1 MRRFL
6 QSVFVFL
13 TVTGMLLCC
22 PDFLYAQAEFIPN
35 KGQWQQD
42 LRFLLKVKHGDVWLS
57 GNKTTF
63 VLSDFGNSQQ
73 KNVSHPHGNP
83 EKAKIHCYEME
94 FLGATV
100 NSKTEGI
107 AKLGHYHNYFT
118 SPDSRK
124 WKSGVPLYSGTV
136 QKNLYP
142 GIDLHWKDSE
152 GNLKYEFH
160 LKAGASPEQIR
171 IRYNGLEGMR
181 LESGSLVLKTSLGSI
196 REQKPLAWQLSQN
209 GKRIPVRCRF
219 RLSGGDVSGFVFPDG
234 YDPALPL
241 IIDPILVFSSFS
253 GSRSDNW
260 GFTATYGEE
269 SSPYAAGIAL
279 GPRFPITPGAYSG
292 TFAGDSVGINAYSTY
307 DIGILKF
314 NPSGTELLYATY
326 LGGSEAEAPAS
337 IVVDKDSNL
346 IVLGS
351 SSSASYPVTAN
362 AFDTSFNGGV
372 LAQPYG
378 PGEGVVQ
385 FRQGSDIVVSKLSK
399 DGKNLL
405 ASTFLGGSANDGILT
420 LVELGNSPLVKNYGD
435 SFRGE
440 VITDAQG
447 KIYLASH
454 TLSLDFPTVSPVQP
468 QLGGGSDGVFAILS
482 SDMDSLKFSTYHG
495 GSLDDAAYALQFGSN
510 GEIYLSGGTAS
521 ADFPASAGTVK
532 PFFSG
537 FVDGYISRFRL
548 GNSVSFKST
557 FLGTNRYDQSYFVQ
571 VDKAGNVYS
580 YGQTIGNYPVTAGV
594 YSNPGSAQYIHCL
607 SPGLDSTRFSTVFG
621 SGTQNPNVS
630 PTAFLV
636 DDCGRIYCSG
646 WGGSTNT
653 FVGYQN
659 GNTVGMPTTPT
670 GGSQVS
676 DGSDFYVL
684 VLEQNASG
692 LVFGTYFGDSLSF
705 GEHVDGGTSRFDKR
719 GVIYQ
724 AVCAGCGGS
733 STFPTTPGVVSNFNA
748 SPNCNNALF
757 VYDFSKLQARYTA
770 TSSGGCVPLSLKFK
784 SVSVYDQQIKW
795 DFDDGTVFLG
805 NSQDSISHV
814 FQNPGVYKVKLVAF
828 NPEGCPSKDSTVQ
841 FITVQKPVSFPGDT
855 LQFCRKG
862 DTLSLP
868 VLPPGDLTYSWEPV
882 VFLDNPASA
891 SVKIIQPD
899 SSLWYTATVRT
910 SEGCT
915 SQAKFLVRDGTL
927 LARGRSDTVRGCA
940 PLAVAFASL
949 SRNSKTERWI
959 FGDGDSSAVLS
970 PNAQITHTFTQP
982 GIYAAILMVRNDTA
996 CIPMAYDTLQIEVLG
1011 GPQLPDTLIRFCD
1024 SGSLT
1029 LQAPSGNALSWSWSP
1044 GSLLSDS
1051 AIANPVL
1058 QEAVPVVFS
1067 LSVKD
1072 SNSCVSRSKVS
1083 VRDGRLKAAFGLPQ
1097 IPACAPFV
1105 LQPLNLSLNPVLSR
1119 FYWAGDSLTVSGL
1132 SPAQLNFLRGGRYPI
1147 RLRVFSDTACVAS
1160 SDTSLEIVVG
1170 GPGFSGPDSLSF
1182 CPKDSA
1188 ILQAPTGT
1196 GFQYTW
1202 PPEAIIGADSSRAL
1216 FYPGNSIPVIV
1227 TIRDSLQCI
1236 GESRFFLRQEV
1247 LDTSFNVASEYDP
1260 CTDLL
1265 QYRFST
1271 AGLPDHY
1278 YSWSVR
1284 EDSFAVGSSSFTY
1297 VFQKRNSYRIRLLTQ
1312 KIPCRISREK
1322 IVEVNDPPL
1331 NLRADFNFS
1340 LVYEECAKGPVLK
1353 IENNSEGAS
1362 SQRWSWNGISSDQ
1375 LLPAPEISGLDSIR
1389 LRLEV
1394 FQGLCQKE
1402 VSKTINIRKLL
1413 PPNLVTLQK
1422 DGLND
1427 VFSIDG
1433 LPPDCS
1439 IEIWD
1444 RWGKK
1449 VHQENVFKNNWRP
1462 ESEGIY
1468 FYQIQFG
1475 DGASCKSWFR
1485 AVR

>member
-1 MRRFL
+1 MNRFL
-6 QSVFVFL
+6 QRVLLLFC
-13 TVTGMLLCC
+13 GMLLCHQHLL
-22 PDFLYAQAEFIPN
+22 FAQAEFIPN
-35 KGQWQQD
+35 KGQWQQE
-42 LRFLLKVKHGDVWLS
+42 LRFLLKIKHGDVWFS
-57 GNKTTF
+57 GTKTIF
-63 VLSDFGNSQQ
+63 VLSDFGNSLQ
-73 KNVSHPHGNP
+73 KNAAHPHGNP
-83 EKAKIHCYEME
+83 GKARIHCYEME
-94 FLGATV
+94 FLGAQAE
-100 NSKTEGI
+100 SGTEGSG
-107 AKLGHYHNYFT
+107 KLKHYHNYYT

-124 WKSGVPLYSGTV
+124 WQAAVPLYSSTV

-142 GIDLHWKDSE
+142 GVDLYWKDSG

-160 LKAGASPEQIR
+160 LKAGASPDQIR
-171 IRYNGLEGMR
+171 IRYNGLERMQLDG
-181 LESGSLVLKTSLGSI
+181 GSLVLKTSLGSI
-196 REQKPLAWQLSQN
+196 REQKPIAWQVSRS
-209 GKRIPVRCRF
+209 GKRLPLQCRF
-219 RLSGGDVSGFVFPDG
+219 RLSGDDVTGFEFPQG
-234 YDPALPL
+234 YDPALPV

-279 GPRFPITPGAYSG
+279 GPRFPVTPGAYSG
-292 TFAGDSVGINAYSTY
+292 NFAGDSVGINAYSTY

-346 IVLGS
+346 VILGS
-351 SSSASYPVTAN
+351 SSSATYPVTVT

-372 LAQPYG
+372 LVEPYG

-399 DGKNLL
+399 DGKKLL

-495 GSLDDAAYALQFGSN
+495 GSLDDAAYALQFGSS
-510 GEIYLSGGTAS
+510 GEVFLSGGTAS

-532 PFFSG
+532 PFFG
-537 FVDGYISRFRL
+537 GVVDGYISRFRI
-548 GNSVSFKST
+548 GNTVSVKST

-571 VDKAGNVYS
+571 TDKAGNVYS
-580 YGQTIGNYPVTAGV
+580 YGQTVGNYPVTAGV

-621 SGTQNPNVS
+621 SGTQNPNIS

-659 GNTVGMPTTPT
+659 GNTAGMPTTPT
-670 GGSQVS
+670 GGIQQS

-692 LVFGTYFGDSLSF
+692 IVFGTYFGDSLSF

-724 AVCAGCGGS
+724 AVCAGCGGF
-733 STFPTTPGVVSNFNA
+733 STFPTTPGVVSNINA

-757 VYDFSKLQARYTA
+757 VYDFSKLQARYTSTA
-770 TSSGGCVPLSLKFK
+770 TGGCKPLTLKFK
-784 SVSVYDQQIKW
+784 SVSIYDQQIKW
-795 DFDDGTVFLG
+795 DFDDGTIFIG
-805 NSQDSISHV
+805 NSQDSVSHT
-814 FQNPGVYKVKLVAF
+814 FQNTGIYKVKLVAF

-841 FITVQKPVSFPGDT
+841 FITVQEPVPFSGDT

-868 VLPPGDLTYSWEPV
+868 VLPQGDLTYTWEPV
-882 VFLDNPASA
+882 AFLDNPASA
-891 SVKIIQPD
+891 SANIIQPD

-915 SQAKFLVRDGTL
+915 SQAKFLLRDGTL
-927 LARGRSDTVRGCA
+927 QARGLSDTVRGCA
-940 PLAVAFASL
+940 PLAVAFTSF
-949 SRNSKTERWI
+949 SRNSQTERWI
-959 FGDGDSSAVLS
+959 FGDGDSSAVLN
-970 PNAQITHTFTQP
+970 PNAQISHIYSQP
-982 GIYAAILMVRNDTA
+982 GVYSAILRVQNDTA
-996 CIPMAYDTLQIEVLG
+996 CISVAYDTVQIQVLG
-1011 GPQLPDTLIRFCD
+1011 GPQLPDTVIRYCS
-1024 SGSLT
+1024 SGSLA
-1029 LQAPSGNALSWSWSP
+1029 LLAPSGNVLSWSWSP
-1044 GSLLSDS
+1044 GSILNDS
-1051 AIANPVL
+1051 TIANPVL
-1058 QEAVPVVFS
+1058 EVPAPVVFQ
-1067 LSVKD
+1067 LAVKD

-1083 VRDGRLKAAFGLPQ
+1083 VRDGRLKAAFSLPPV
-1097 IPACAPFV
+1097 PACAPIV
-1105 LQPLNLSLNPVLSR
+1105 LQPLNQSINPILSR

-1132 SPAQLNFLRGGRYPI
+1132 LPVQLNFPRGGRYPV

-1160 SDTSLEIVVG
+1160 SDTSLEIAVG
-1170 GPGFSGPDSLSF
+1170 GPGFSGPDSIRF
-1182 CPKDSA
+1182 CQGDSVL
-1188 ILQAPTGT
+1188 LQASEGSGYQYFWPSGVML
-1196 GFQYTW
+1196 GFNPSQ
-1202 PPEAIIGADSSRAL
+1202 AIYYPSIADTLSVR
-1216 FYPGNSIPVIV
+1216 IV
-1227 TIRDSLQCI
+1227 DSLLCE
-1236 GESRFFLRQEV
+1236 GRSRFYLTGIRT
-1247 LDTSFNVASEYDP
+1247 DTAITAASEFDP
-1260 CTDLL
+1260 CTDRL
-1265 QYRFST
+1265 QYRIGAEGISGNQYAWSINGDSISSLPFFS
-1271 AGLPDHY
+1271 H
-1278 YSWSVR
+1278 
-1284 EDSFAVGSSSFTY
+1284 
-1297 VFQKRNSYRIRLLTQ
+1297 VFPQRGNYRIRLFSINENCTA
-1312 KIPCRISREK
+1312 SSEK
-1322 IVEVNDPPL
+1322 LLQVTDPPL
-1331 NLRADFNFS
+1331 NLRAEFDYGIS
-1340 LVYEECAKGPVLK
+1340 YESCDEWPLLK
-1353 IENNSEGAS
+1353 MENRSVGAEN
-1362 SQRWSWNGISSDQ
+1362 QEWIWNGGSSE
-1375 LLPAPEISGLDSIR
+1375 LPSPEFRAAGIDTLAIR
-1389 LRLEV
+1389 LRV

-1402 VSKTINIRKLL
+1402 VSKTIKIRKLL

-1449 VHQENVFKNNWRP
+1449 VHQESVFKNNWRP
-1462 ESEGIY
+1462 ETEGI
-1468 FYQIQFG
+1468 FYYQLRFG
-1475 DGASCKSWFR
+1475 DRASCKSWFR